1 LGFPKDKQLEI
12 FEAFHQA
19 DGSTARKYGGTG
31 LGLSISR
38 EIAKLLGGEIQ
49 LNSEPGKGS
58 RFTLFLPLKI
68 ENRKSEIGISEIQIR
83 DAKPDD
89 SGVQVPVSR
98 FEFADDREKLGA
110 ADKTIL
116 IIEDDPY
123 FAKILLNQ
131 CHEKGF
137 KGLVSASGKAGLGI
151 AKQYRPEAIILDIK
165 LPDINGLSVLEA
177 LKEDSE
183 IRHIPVHIMSV
194 EEASLDAF
202 RKGAV
207 GFLNKP
213 ARKEEIEA
221 AFHKLEEVIEKDIK
235 DLLIVEDDAA
245 MRKAIRHLI
254 GNGDVRISEADS
266 GKSAVT
272 ELKRK
277 KFDCMVLDLGLPDMT
292 GFELLSQLEKEK
304 DIRIPPVIVYTGKE
318 LTQEEARQ
326 LHDYADSIIVK
337 GVKSE
342 ERLLD
347 ETALFLHRIVSHMPL
362 KKQKMIIGLHDKDS
376 IFSDKKILLT
386 DDDMRNVFA
395 LSKILKEKG
404 LTVLKAEDGENA
416 LRILDKEPNVDLVLM
431 DIMMPVMDGYET
443 IRRIRNQPRFADLP
457 IIALTAKAMKEDKE
471 KCIAAGASDYLS
483 KPVDAERLFSM
494 MRVWLY
500 R

>member
-1 LGFPKDKQLEI
+1 
-12 FEAFHQA
+12 
-19 DGSTARKYGGTG
+19 
-31 LGLSISR
+31 
-38 EIAKLLGGEIQ
+38 
-49 LNSEPGKGS
+49 
-58 RFTLFLPLKI
+58 
-68 ENRKSEIGISEIQIR
+68 
-83 DAKPDD
+83 
-89 SGVQVPVSR
+89 
-98 FEFADDREKLGA
+98 
-110 ADKTIL
+110 
-116 IIEDDPY
+116 
-123 FAKILLNQ
+123 
-131 CHEKGF
+131 
-137 KGLVSASGKAGLGI
+137 
-151 AKQYRPEAIILDIK
+151 
-165 LPDINGLSVLEA
+165 
-177 LKEDSE
+177 
-183 IRHIPVHIMSV
+183 
-194 EEASLDAF
+194 
-202 RKGAV
+202 
-207 GFLNKP
+207 
-213 ARKEEIEA
+213 
-221 AFHKLEEVIEKDIK
+221 
-235 DLLIVEDDAA
+235 
-245 MRKAIRHLI
+245 
-254 GNGDVRISEADS
+254 
-266 GKSAVT
+266 
-272 ELKRK
+272 
-277 KFDCMVLDLGLPDMT
+277 
-292 GFELLSQLEKEK
+292 
-304 DIRIPPVIVYTGKE
+304 
-318 LTQEEARQ
+318 